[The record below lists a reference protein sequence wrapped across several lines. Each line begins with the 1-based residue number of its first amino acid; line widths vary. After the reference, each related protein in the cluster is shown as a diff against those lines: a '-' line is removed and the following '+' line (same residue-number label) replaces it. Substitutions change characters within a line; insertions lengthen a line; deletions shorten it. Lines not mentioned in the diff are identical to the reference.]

1 MACCSGIQGFKPN
14 SILVKDLVVNGFK
27 YQNSKH
33 DDCSF
38 YEGIFQ
44 GIGSGKYHTV
54 YWAHKSSWALTLQIR
69 YPYSSIFL

>member
-14 SILVKDLVVNGFK
+14 SILVKELVVNGFK

-33 DDCSF
+33 DDGSF

-44 GIGSGKYHTV
+44 GIGSGKYHTI
-54 YWAHKSSWALTLQIR
+54 Y
-69 YPYSSIFL
+69 